1 MSIPSSVKIIRQGAK
16 LRIKGLA
23 SLPKAE
29 QAQVVDHI
37 RQNKEAILLEIER
50 ASEPAKQLVGLVK
63 RGLVRLHT
71 DGAGGLWWSPVRTE
85 DVELL
90 DRLWMQG
97 YPELFQAL
105 YRGELD
111 GLARMQ
117 CN

>member
-1 MSIPSSVKIIRQGAK
+1 MTIPSNVKIIKQGAK
-16 LRIKGLA
+16 LRIVGLA

-37 RQNKEAILLEIER
+37 RQNKEGILLEIER
-50 ASEPAKQLVGLVK
+50 ASEPAKQLIGLAK

-71 DGAGGLWWSPVRTE
+71 DEQGGLWWSPVRTE
-85 DVELL
+85 DIGLL

-111 GLARMQ
+111 ELTGKKRG
-117 CN
+117 